1 LNGKC
6 SFSDHKDIKT
16 PQKEVAKEL
25 KKSRNTLT
33 ACLQK
38 QRHVAFVAFEK
49 DNVVLGG
56 RNMVVEKDDSLF
68 IKVKHF
74 KGIDLARP
82 QVWVIGMY
90 ERDTKR
96 LLFLAVP
103 KRNPVTLLNL
113 IYKHGAPNT
122 TIYSDCWASYVRI
135 RNYDKIFTH
144 LTVNHDLYFV
154 HPTTGVHTNGVESN
168 WC

>member
-1 LNGKC
+1 
-6 SFSDHKDIKT
+6 
-16 PQKEVAKEL
+16 L

-56 RNMVVEKDDSLF
+56 RNMVVEIDESLF

-74 KGIDLARP
+74 KGKDLARP
-82 QVWVIGMY
+82 QVWVFGMH

-103 KRNPVTLLNL
+103 KRNPVT
-113 IYKHGAPNT
+113 
-122 TIYSDCWASYVRI
+122 
-135 RNYDKIFTH
+135 
-144 LTVNHDLYFV
+144 
-154 HPTTGVHTNGVESN
+154 
-168 WC
+168 